1 MCLRPKTTPLVCSD
15 QHGEAKP
22 APGVFRAGCA
32 ALDLAPHEVAHVGD
46 KYTLDAEGARD
57 D

>member
-46 KYTLDAEGARD
+46 KYTLDAEGALD